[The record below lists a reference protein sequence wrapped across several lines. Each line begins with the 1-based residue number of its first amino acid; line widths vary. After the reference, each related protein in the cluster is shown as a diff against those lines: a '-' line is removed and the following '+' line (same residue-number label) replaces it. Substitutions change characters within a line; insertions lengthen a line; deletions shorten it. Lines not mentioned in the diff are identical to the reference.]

1 MVTIEKGQGFHDG
14 SAPCSATSGSCA
26 EDKILA
32 QIAAIKKRRASI
44 STVFYMNSVLDWY
57 FYRMHYQFLEH
68 PEWWLRCSKG
78 PDDSDADAARCTS
91 VGAPFYTSGDRHFNP
106 PEEGMLV
113 FDDSQPAVRQ
123 FWLDACFKAVATG
136 LVDGCFSDSSEIGSH
151 STASALNATANRTYE
166 AGKVLTMTE
175 ATARFGGV
183 AGQPYP
189 ASANGTLVGK
199 FPNQLGINALQIEM
213 FDNTEA
219 ELEVFLVSLLPAV
232 VLLAVCDETGR
243 RRAEG
248 GQLLVVHEQDA
259 GMLAVGR
266 DLAGHCLGDAAQ
278 LGIDLALVRRVVAAH
293 LAVQRFGVRGRLREG
308 CLQQRCGDEV
318 RVEQGQRIDNLHL
331 RPRPAQR
338 VRAVFRGFSG
348 REGERGS
355 AERERERQAR
365 AARAPAGGATWRKQR
380 LARAR
385 AYLRPRRAPLT
396 LACGNLSV

>member
-14 SAPCSATSGSCA
+14 STPCSATSGSCA

-219 ELEVFLVSLLPAV
+219 ELEVLMDAVKRGYLVQAHVGVKNLNVTNSGCPAMLDTAATFLIG
-232 VLLAVCDETGR
+232 ETDG
-243 RRAEG
+243 
-248 GQLLVVHEQDA
+248 
-259 GMLAVGR
+259 
-266 DLAGHCLGDAAQ
+266 
-278 LGIDLALVRRVVAAH
+278 
-293 LAVQRFGVRGRLREG
+293 
-308 CLQQRCGDEV
+308 
-318 RVEQGQRIDNLHL
+318 
-331 RPRPAQR
+331 
-338 VRAVFRGFSG
+338 
-348 REGERGS
+348 
-355 AERERERQAR
+355 
-365 AARAPAGGATWRKQR
+365 
-380 LARAR
+380 
-385 AYLRPRRAPLT
+385 APLSPPVPDD
-396 LACGNLSV
+396 LPQPARSGP